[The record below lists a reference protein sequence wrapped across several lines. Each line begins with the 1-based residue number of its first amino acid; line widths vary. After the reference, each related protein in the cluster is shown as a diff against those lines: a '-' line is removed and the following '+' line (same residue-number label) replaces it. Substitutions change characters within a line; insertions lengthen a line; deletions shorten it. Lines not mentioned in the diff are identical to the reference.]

1 MTPRPGLARRVAG
14 AGRRR
19 LGRLWRDAGF
29 GPGLSARRARA
40 LIAASGVFDA
50 GWYRARYGGEDRIGA
65 DPLGHY
71 LRRGAERGFDPSPLF
86 WTAWYAGR
94 HPASRR
100 FGGGPLAHYLIG
112 LGSGPNPIFDDA
124 HYRAQGDLPPRVS
137 PLAHYIATGAAE
149 GRDPHPLFDTDW
161 YAARQT
167 GLEGR
172 NPLAHFLDGPHTDD
186 PHPAFAAAVYLA
198 RYPDVAAAGVNP
210 LVHFVLGGVRDL
222 RDPSPD
228 FCTARYL
235 RRSAEARA
243 STLNPLVH
251 ALRAGVPPDPAPAP
265 RPLVPPPPLAVSA
278 IVPNYNHARFLRE
291 RLDTILGQTVPPD
304 EIVFLDDAS
313 TDDSLAIAEA
323 YAAASPVRFRIVPS
337 AANSGSPFGQW
348 AKGIALATGDLV
360 WMAESDDACDPALLA
375 RLKPAFADPAVTL
388 AYAQSQPIAA
398 DGLVLARDYRD
409 YTDDLSLDRWRA
421 PYVAEGR
428 AEIVAAL
435 AHRNTIPN
443 GSAVLMRRA
452 ALGPALE
459 DLPAFRQCGDWRLYL
474 ACAAAGRIAYAP
486 EVLNRHRRHG
496 GALTLT
502 LADSLAPM
510 AETLRLR
517 AETLDRFDL
526 PDETFLASLAAA
538 ATEYFQ
544 RTGGEAGTAPPFW
557 EAAPLK
563 PWTQRLK
570 AEALRR
576 FGPGPHS
583 LLIVESADAAT
594 PPAAPPSGPARTF
607 LAAVRPVPVEPDWPK
622 LPWIEGGARAWI
634 WSAPALWAGNDA
646 AADPRRIAVLAG
658 VAALAGIGAVRGDGP
673 NAARLAAAV
682 ARRLE
687 GEPRLS

>member
-40 LIAASGVFDA
+40 LIGASGVFDA
-50 GWYRARYGGEDRIGA
+50 AWYRARYDDKDRIGG

-71 LRRGAERGFDPSPLF
+71 LRRGAARGFDPSPLF
-86 WTAWYAGR
+86 WTAWYAER
-94 HPASRR
+94 FPESLR
-100 FGGGPLAHYLIG
+100 FGGGPLTHYL
-112 LGSGPNPIFDDA
+112 LGCGSDPNPVFDDA
-124 HYRAQGDLPPRVS
+124 FYRTQVDLPPRMS
-137 PLAHYIATGAAE
+137 PLAHYVGVGAGE

-161 YAARQT
+161 YAARQN
-167 GLEGR
+167 GAEGR
-172 NPLAHFLDGPHTDD
+172 NPLAHFLDRPNPDD
-186 PHPAFAAAVYLA
+186 PHPAFNAAVYLA

-222 RDPSPD
+222 RDPSPE

-251 ALRAGVPPDPAPAP
+251 ALRAGIPVETAPA
-265 RPLVPPPPLAVSA
+265 PPPLAAAPPLTVSA

-323 YAAASPVRFRIVPS
+323 YAVSSPIPFRIVPS
-337 AANSGSPFGQW
+337 PANSGSPFGQW
-348 AKGIALATGDLV
+348 ARGIALATGDLV
-360 WMAESDDACDPALLA
+360 WMAESDDACDAALLA
-375 RLKPAFADPAVTL
+375 RLKPAFADPAVML
-388 AYAQSQPIAA
+388 AYAQSQPVAA

-409 YTDDLSLDRWRA
+409 YTDDLSLDRWQA
-421 PYVAEGR
+421 PCVAEGR
-428 AEIVAAL
+428 AEVMAAL

-452 ALGPALE
+452 ALGPELEALS
-459 DLPAFRQCGDWRLYL
+459 AFRQCGDWRLYL

-496 GALTLT
+496 GALTLA

-517 AETLDRFDL
+517 VETMERFDL

-538 ATEYFQ
+538 ATEYYQ
-544 RTGGEAGTAPPFW
+544 RTGGEAGGAPPLW
-557 EAAPLK
+557 DASPLK
-563 PWTQRLK
+563 PWVERLR
-570 AEALRR
+570 AEALKR

-583 LLIVESADAAT
+583 LHIVESADTAS
-594 PPAAPPSGPARTF
+594 PPAAPQAGPTRTF
-607 LAAVRPVPVEPDWPK
+607 LAAVRPAPVEPDWPK
-622 LPWIEGGARAWI
+622 LPWLEGGARAWI

-646 AADPRRIAVLAG
+646 AADPRRIAVLATIAELVG
-658 VAALAGIGAVRGDGP
+658 VRVVSGDGAD
-673 NAARLAAAV
+673 AARLAAAI
-682 ARRLE
+682 AGRL
-687 GEPRLS
+687 

>member
-1 MTPRPGLARRVAG
+1 MTPRPGLARRLAG

-19 LGRLWRDAGF
+19 LGRLWRDAGL

-50 GWYRARYGGEDRIGA
+50 AWYRARYDAKDRIGA

-71 LRRGAERGFDPSPLF
+71 LRRGAERGYDPSPLF
-86 WTAWYAGR
+86 WTAWYAER
-94 HPASRR
+94 HPESRR
-100 FGGGPLAHYLIG
+100 FGGGPLTHYLLG
-112 LGSGPNPIFDDA
+112 LGGDPNPVFDGA
-124 HYRAQGDLPPRVS
+124 FYRSQADLPPRMS
-137 PLAHYIATGAAE
+137 PLAHYIAVGAAE

-161 YAARQT
+161 YAARQS
-167 GLEGR
+167 GAEGR
-172 NPLAHFLDGPHTDD
+172 NPLAHFLDRPNPDD
-186 PHPAFAAAVYLA
+186 PHPAFNAAVYLA
-198 RYPDVAAAGVNP
+198 RYPDVAAAGANP

-222 RDPSPD
+222 RDPSPG

-235 RRSAEARA
+235 RRNADARA

-251 ALRAGVPPDPAPAP
+251 ALRAGMPPEPAPP
-265 RPLVPPPPLAVSA
+265 PSPLLPAPPLTVSA

-291 RLDTILGQTVPPD
+291 RLDTILGQSLLPA

-323 YAAASPVRFRIVPS
+323 YATSSPIPFRIVPS

-360 WMAESDDACDPALLA
+360 WMAESDDTCDAALLA
-375 RLKPAFADPAVTL
+375 RLKPAFADPAVML
-388 AYAQSQPIAA
+388 AYAQSQPVAA

-428 AEIVAAL
+428 AEVAAAL

-452 ALGPALE
+452 ALVAEMEALP
-459 DLPAFRQCGDWRLYL
+459 DFRQCGDWRLYL
-474 ACAAAGRIAYAP
+474 ACAAAGRIAYVP
-486 EVLNRHRRHG
+486 EALNRHRRHG

-517 AETLDRFDL
+517 VETLHRFDL
-526 PDETFLASLAAA
+526 PDEIFLASLAAA

-557 EAAPLK
+557 EASPLK
-563 PWTQRLK
+563 PWVERLRV
-570 AEALRR
+570 EALRR
-576 FGPGPHS
+576 FGPGPHG
-583 LLIVESADAAT
+583 LFIIDSADT
-594 PPAAPPSGPARTF
+594 VSPPAAPRTGPTRTF
-607 LAAVRPVPVEPDWPK
+607 LAAVRPAPVEPDWPP
-622 LPWIEGGARAWI
+622 LPWLEGGARTWI

-646 AADPRRIAVLAG
+646 AADPRRIAVLAAIAAIVG
-658 VAALAGIGAVRGDGP
+658 VRTVSGDDP
-673 NAARLAAAV
+673 HAARLAAAV
-682 ARRLE
+682 AGRL
-687 GEPRLS
+687 